1 MPKVKTAS
9 LDTAL
14 DAFLDH
20 LVIERGLR
28 PNTIRGYGRDLRAYL
43 DTLEELGVSRTS
55 AADESGLE
63 LHLARLSRLGQRPSS
78 RSRALSSIRHFH
90 RFLHREG
97 LAPDAVGADT
107 PGPRRGQRIPSVLTL
122 TQVEALLDQPDRDT
136 PLGLRD
142 RAMLELGYGAGLRVS
157 ELCALALDALMTDE
171 RLVTVTGKGGKQR
184 LVPYGRAAADALARY
199 LDGARPVLL
208 RGRLEGAVFVNH
220 HGRPISRVGFFKKLR
235 RYAVAAGIP
244 RPVSPH
250 VLRHSFATHL
260 LEGGADL
267 RLVQELL
274 GHADI
279 STTQIYTNVD
289 RRHIIEAHRAF
300 HPRS

>member
-1 MPKVKTAS
+1 MKQEP

-14 DAFLDH
+14 DTFLNH

-28 PNTIRGYGRDLRAYL
+28 PNTIVAYGRDVRAYL
-43 DTLEELGVSRTS
+43 DTLEEMDVRTTD
-55 AADESGLE
+55 AVEESGLE
-63 LHLARLSRLGQRPSS
+63 LHLARLSRRGQRPAS

-97 LAPDAVGADT
+97 LSSSVVGADV
-107 PGPRRGQRIPSVLTL
+107 PGPRGGLRIPSVLSL
-122 TQVEALLDQPDRDT
+122 AQIEKLLEQPDTTT
-136 PLGLRD
+136 PIGSRD

-157 ELCALALDALMTDE
+157 ELCGLPMDALLSRE
-171 RLVTVTGKGGKQR
+171 RLVVVTGKGEKQR
-184 LVPYGRAAADALARY
+184 VVPYGRAAAGALAAY
-199 LDGARPVLL
+199 IDGARGVLAGGRL
-208 RGRLEGAVFVNH
+208 VPQIFLNNRGRG
-220 HGRPISRVGFFKKLR
+220 ISRVGFFKKMR
-235 RYAVAAGIP
+235 QYAVDAGIP
-244 RPVSPH
+244 RSVSPH
-250 VLRHSFATHL
+250 ILRHSFATHL

-289 RRHIIEAHRAF
+289 RRHVIEAHRAF
-300 HPRS
+300 HPRA